1 MIVLIALILQSLI
14 TGSAGGGILVVPP
27 GGSTG
32 AVWEG
37 SRGCISAGYCH
48 PVPLALLCQPH
59 PAQYICIG
67 VGQPGACRVAGRP
80 QASQNHFV
88 PRLCCGENIRK
99 VLPHVCWL
107 FCILSLCCVGLPYG
121 RHKSRLHSGK
131 SENCFKEV
139 LLCVQVVMRCDLL
152 PWAAVVG
159 LHMVVSRQV
168 TLLRG
173 VLIGAAAAAASL
185 AVTVFIDSVFW
196 GRWLWPEGEVLWFN
210 TAENR
215 RATPMS
221 VT

>member
-1 MIVLIALILQSLI
+1 
-14 TGSAGGGILVVPP
+14 
-27 GGSTG
+27 
-32 AVWEG
+32 
-37 SRGCISAGYCH
+37 
-48 PVPLALLCQPH
+48 
-59 PAQYICIG
+59 
-67 VGQPGACRVAGRP
+67 
-80 QASQNHFV
+80 
-88 PRLCCGENIRK
+88 
-99 VLPHVCWL
+99 
-107 FCILSLCCVGLPYG
+107 
-121 RHKSRLHSGK
+121 
-131 SENCFKEV
+131 
-139 LLCVQVVMRCDLL
+139 MRCDLL